1 MLASQNIYKTA
12 ILAPC
17 NYMLLV
23 YLSDFLFNGV
33 NYIGLIDISSQ
44 IAQIMFPVSC
54 SIETRNEKGIRI
66 AVNSEIYLV
75 QKEITKGGHMM
86 YFALYIILSISFNQR
101 QTSIGSLAFLIIF
114 FIPLI

>member
-66 AVNSEIYLV
+66 AVPI
-75 QKEITKGGHMM
+75 
-86 YFALYIILSISFNQR
+86 AR
-101 QTSIGSLAFLIIF
+101 
-114 FIPLI
+114 FI

>member
-12 ILAPC
+12 IRAPC

-44 IAQIMFPVSC
+44 IAQIMFSVSC
-54 SIETRNEKGIRI
+54 SIETRNEEGIRI
-66 AVNSEIYLV
+66 AV
-75 QKEITKGGHMM
+75 
-86 YFALYIILSISFNQR
+86 SIAR
-101 QTSIGSLAFLIIF
+101 
-114 FIPLI
+114 FI